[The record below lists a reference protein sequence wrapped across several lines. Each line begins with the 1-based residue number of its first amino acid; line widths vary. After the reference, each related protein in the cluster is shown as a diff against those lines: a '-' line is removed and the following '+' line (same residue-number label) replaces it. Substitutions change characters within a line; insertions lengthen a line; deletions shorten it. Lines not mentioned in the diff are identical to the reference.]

1 MMKLKHQL
9 MYMRIAEAV
18 AETSSAQRLKVG
30 SVIVKNNNI
39 IATGYNALPAFL
51 DGSLEDEEG
60 NTRPETRHSEKNA
73 LLALVKSSESSIG
86 SILFCTHACCK
97 FCSIDIIDAG
107 ITKVYYRNEYRS
119 TEGLEYL
126 RANNVEVIK
135 I

>member
-1 MMKLKHQL
+1 MKLKHQL

-51 DGSLEDEEG
+51 DGPLEDEEG
-60 NTRPETRHSEKNA
+60 RTKPETRHSEKNA
-73 LLALVKSSESSIG
+73 LLALVKSNESSIG
-86 SILFCTHACCK
+86 SILFCTHGCCK
-97 FCSIDIIDAG
+97 FCSIDIIDSG
-107 ITKVYYRNEYRS
+107 IKTVYYRNEYRS
-119 TEGLEYL
+119 TEGLDYL
-126 RANNVEVIK
+126 RANNIEVIK